1 MPWDT
6 NVIDSPLSSAPLFS
20 APLFLAPPSPA
31 QLARRLAGEVDVWS
45 NEGGA
50 PGPLKPAR
58 GLRVLIIEDEGMI
71 AELYAEVLVG
81 LGHGPCAIA
90 RTEDEAVCAA
100 EVCKPDIMLVDYN
113 IIGGSGVGAVRR
125 ILATQ
130 DIPYIL
136 TSGERFEDHA
146 APRAP
151 AYLQKPFNEQQ
162 LIAAISLAL
171 EQSQR

>member
-1 MPWDT
+1 
-6 NVIDSPLSSAPLFS
+6 VIDSSLAPISFAPNALAPAAFS
-20 APLFLAPPSPA
+20 PAPPSQA
-31 QLARRLAGEVDVWS
+31 VLALRLAGEVDVWS

-50 PGPLKPAR
+50 PGPLTPAK

-71 AELYAEVLVG
+71 AELYAEVLAG

-90 RTEDEAVCAA
+90 RTEDEAVLAA
-100 EVCKPDIMLVDYN
+100 KASKPDIMLVDHN
-113 IIGGSGVGAVRR
+113 IIGGSGIEAVRR

-136 TSGERFEDHA
+136 TSGERFGDHE

-162 LIAAISLAL
+162 LVAAIALAL
-171 EQSQR
+171 EQGRR

>member
-1 MPWDT
+1 
-6 NVIDSPLSSAPLFS
+6 VIDIALSPAS
-20 APLFLAPPSPA
+20 LAPASLALTPPSHA
-31 QLARRLAGEVDVWS
+31 VLALGLAGEVDVWS

-50 PGPLKPAR
+50 PAPLQSGT

-71 AELYAEVLVG
+71 AELYAEVLAG

-90 RTEDEAVCAA
+90 RTEEEAVHAA
-100 EVCKPDIMLVDYN
+100 QMCKPDIMLVDHN
-113 IIGGSGVGAVRR
+113 IVGGSGVGAVRR
-125 ILATQ
+125 ILAMQ

-136 TSGERFEDHA
+136 TSGERFEDHE

-162 LIAAISLAL
+162 LIAAIALAL
-171 EQSQR
+171 ERSRR